1 MMNLKENLRIAYRSL
16 MANKMRSALTMLGI
30 IIGVGAIITMISIG
44 RGAREDVEERIKSL
58 GTNVLVVIPGSL
70 RRGAVF
76 LGRGTVRTLK
86 LEDAEEI
93 ERRVRYVSMVAPEA
107 SGGGQVKYK
116 DKNTNA
122 PIIGTVPEYQVV
134 MNFKPEKGSFFSD
147 LDVLY
152 MRRVCVLGKEVAD
165 ELFEDEDP
173 VGKTI
178 RINNIPFR
186 VLGVMEEKGGPPW
199 MNPDNWVLIPITT
212 AQKRLLGID
221 HLRSINVQV
230 IGEEYMEEAEK
241 EIERILR
248 RRHRLPPNKENDFTI
263 RRQTEFLEMMER
275 TTRSFTFLLGG
286 IAAISLIV
294 GGIGIMNIM
303 LVSVTERTRE
313 IGIRKAVGAKK
324 RDILLQFL
332 IESLVLSLIGGGI
345 GILLGVVGSRIVS
358 HLAGWRTAISWDS
371 ISLAFFFS
379 AAVGIFFG
387 IYPARKAAKLNPI
400 EALRY
405 E

>member
-1 MMNLKENLRIAYRSL
+1 MRIKENLRIAHRSL
-16 MANKMRSALTMLGI
+16 MASKMRSLLTMLGI

-44 RGAREDVEERIKSL
+44 RGAREDISERIKSL
-58 GTNVLVVIPGSL
+58 GTNVLVVTPGAQ
-70 RRGAVF
+70 RRGGRF

-86 LEDAEEI
+86 IDDAEAI
-93 ERRVRYVSMVAPEA
+93 EEKVPYITVVVPEL
-107 SGGGQVKYK
+107 SGGAQVKYK

-122 PIIGTVPEYQVV
+122 PVVGTTPDYQVV
-134 MNFKPEKGSFFSD
+134 MNFHPEKGSFFSD

-152 MRRVCVLGKEVAD
+152 MRRVCVLGKTVVEDIFGD
-165 ELFEDEDP
+165 EEP

-178 RINNIPFR
+178 RIKNIPFK

-199 MNPDNWVLIPITT
+199 RSPDNWIIIPITT
-212 AQKRLLGID
+212 AQKRLLGTD
-221 HLRSINVQV
+221 YLRAINVQV
-230 IGEEYMEEAEK
+230 ASQRYMEEVEK
-241 EIERILR
+241 KMERVLR
-248 RRHRLPPNKENDFTI
+248 IQHKLPANKDNDFSVQ
-263 RRQTEFLEMMER
+263 RQTEFLEMIEQ
-275 TTRSFTFLLGG
+275 TSKSFTFLLGS

-313 IGIRKAVGAKK
+313 IGIRKSVGAKR
-324 RDILLQFL
+324 RDILVQFL
-332 IESLVLSLIGGGI
+332 MESLVLSLIGGGI
-345 GILLGVVGSRIVS
+345 GIAFGIGGSRLVS
-358 HLAGWRTAISWDS
+358 HLAGWRTVVSWDS

-379 AAVGIFFG
+379 ATVGIFFG